1 MARYRTTYFYTNQ
14 CHTHDNITTT
24 RTLSFSTTATA
35 QHMFLQAER
44 HFAEAEKRFELAEK
58 RIQEAEGRF
67 KEAENDLSVIK
78 TQEMKVGGGRN
89 ERELARLDDDRSIV
103 FITENLEKRK
113 IAFDRIERRIKSME
127 LKLKAIELKFGPVE
141 RRLDEPLWD

>member
-14 CHTHDNITTT
+14 CHTHDNTI
-24 RTLSFSTTATA
+24 RTLSLSTTATA

-44 HFAEAEKRFELAEK
+44 HFAEAEKRFESAEK
-58 RIQEAEGRF
+58 RIQEAERRF

-78 TQEMKVGGGRN
+78 TQEMKVGGGGN
-89 ERELARLDDDRSIV
+89 ESEFVRLDDDHSIV